1 MSDTKQAL
9 ISGTKWTTLSTLIT
23 NAVGIIKLSILT
35 RLLEKS
41 EFGLMAILS
50 MVLEVVVTF
59 SNLGFAT
66 AIMHKQDLTHKEF
79 CSLYWIQFIVFGFCY
94 LIIVSVAYPISLF
107 YEEPQLLYMLP
118 LAGLGIIFNSVG
130 NFYSTVFQKNMNFK
144 FLSTRNIIASLFSLI
159 IAVVLAFNGFGVLS
173 LVLSDLLN
181 ALIFNIWN
189 FIYGQK
195 YFKMRFFVSFKLVK
209 PLVKIGLY
217 QTGTQFL
224 DLLSSRIDIFI
235 ISKFLGTEILGM
247 YNIAKSLVL
256 KVVTIIN
263 GITNTV
269 SLPYFSKIQGDESL
283 LRKNYLKVLNLL
295 SHIDFPICVVIGSMS
310 CFIVP
315 VLYGESYN
323 DIIPVVSILS
333 IWSMLCCVGNP
344 VGNIIKAT
352 GQTKQSFKY
361 TIIRMFIVFP
371 CVLISSQYGMI
382 WVAVFQIISSV
393 IASFVLWH
401 IELWQTIRLKLK
413 DYINSFIIKFI
424 IGLIIGG
431 LVFSISFFLK
441 DYIDNIIYSAL
452 ISGFLLVSLYVIVY
466 AVFYKDMLMQL
477 KAYVSSKIKRK

>member
-1 MSDTKQAL
+1 MSDTKHAL

-23 NAVGIIKLSILT
+23 NAVGILKLSILT

-41 EFGLMAILS
+41 DFGLMAILS
-50 MVLEVVVTF
+50 MVIEIVVTF

-66 AIMHKQDLTHKEF
+66 AIMHKQELTHKEF
-79 CSLYWIQFIVFGFCY
+79 CSLYWIQFITFGVCY
-94 LIIVSVAYPISLF
+94 LLIVSVAYPISLF
-107 YEEPQLLYMLP
+107 YEEPQLLFMLP

-130 NFYSTVFQKNMNFK
+130 NFYSTVFQKDMNFK

-269 SLPYFSKIQGDESL
+269 ALPYFSKIQGDESL

-295 SHIDFPICVVIGSMS
+295 SHIDFLICVVIGSMS

-333 IWSMLCCVGNP
+333 IWSMLTCIGNP

-382 WVAVFQIISSV
+382 WVAVFQIMSSI
-393 IASFVLWH
+393 IAFFVLWH
-401 IELWQTIRLKLK
+401 LELWQTIRLKLR
-413 DYINSFIIKFI
+413 DYINSFITKFI

-431 LVFSISFFLK
+431 FVFFTSLYLK
-441 DYIDNIIYSAL
+441 NCIDNIIISLL
-452 ISGFLLVSLYVIVY
+452 ICGFVLILLYAIVY
-466 AVFYKDMLMQL
+466 IIFYKDILYQL
-477 KAYVSSKIKRK
+477 KQYICVRKI